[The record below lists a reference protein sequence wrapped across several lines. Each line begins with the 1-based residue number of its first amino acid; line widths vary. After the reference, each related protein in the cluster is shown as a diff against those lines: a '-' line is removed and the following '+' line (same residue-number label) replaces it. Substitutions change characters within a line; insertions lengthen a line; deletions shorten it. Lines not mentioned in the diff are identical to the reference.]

1 MKKLLI
7 IILLLI
13 ISIIIITGFTSCKED
28 FPDGPSL
35 SKSDIE
41 KNIKGIWEVESIT
54 VDEIDST
61 DAFKTSIGYYLDLN
75 NLVEKSY
82 VKVPILD
89 NNKIEIKFT
98 HANYSISS
106 STDAVFFK
114 MGSTFSN
121 SANFYPFGPF
131 GPDIGSSWH
140 ILRLTENEMWI
151 NITGIYMPEWVTHTY
166 YMKLKK

>member
-41 KNIKGIWEVESIT
+41 KYIKGVWEVESIT

-61 DAFKTSIGYYLDLN
+61 DAFKSRIGYYLDLSE
-75 NLVEKSY
+75 LPMESSK
-82 VKVPILD
+82 KFFILD
-89 NNKIEIKFT
+89 QNKIEIKWS
-98 HANYSISS
+98 HAACYQNYSS
-106 STDAVFFK
+106 DQYYFVNND
-114 MGSTFSN
+114 TFSN
-121 SANFYPFGPF
+121 LVFYPFGPF
-131 GPDIGSSWH
+131 GPDRGGEWQIM
-140 ILRLTENEMWI
+140 RLTENEMWI
-151 NITGIYMPEWVTHTY
+151 NVNGIYMPEWVRHTY